1 MVKLKGWSG
10 IKQYIKLKSIKWGF
24 WFQIL
29 VLLFQLKYYIYE
41 MKMYLGK
48 KQYSEFC
55 LGLDEEVVLQF
66 AKRLKNAFTL
76 FALAIFSI
84 AQLR

>member
-1 MVKLKGWSG
+1 
-10 IKQYIKLKSIKWGF
+10 
-24 WFQIL
+24 
-29 VLLFQLKYYIYE
+29 